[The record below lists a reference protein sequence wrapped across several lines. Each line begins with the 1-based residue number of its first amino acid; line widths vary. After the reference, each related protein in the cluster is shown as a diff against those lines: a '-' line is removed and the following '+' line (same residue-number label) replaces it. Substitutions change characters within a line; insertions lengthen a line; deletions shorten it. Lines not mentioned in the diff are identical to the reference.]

1 VARANSNIQMN
12 KYDYIIIG
20 AGSAGCVLANRLS
33 KNPSHQILLIE
44 AGKPDKKPEIGIP
57 GGYGNLHRSSVDWGF
72 STVPQQYVNNRS
84 IYLPRGKTLGGSSST
99 NAMAYVRG
107 NRADYDEW
115 SDLGNKGWSFDEVL
129 PYFKKSEHNEDY
141 NDAHHGHEGPLNV
154 TLGKEFQTP
163 YAQAF
168 LEACQQSGIPKNRD
182 YNGTTQLGVSLFQ
195 FTIKEGK
202 RQSTAVAFLK
212 PVMHRPNLTVITQA
226 RVSEIL
232 IEADC
237 AVGVAY
243 VKSDSIQKAYASK
256 EVILSAGAFQSPQL
270 LMLSGIGPQ
279 EVLKRHQ
286 ISVKKDLPGVGQNL
300 QDHLFINVSSLA
312 LQQEGFNHH
321 FKPLNQVKALIK
333 YLITH
338 KGPLA
343 CSALEATAF
352 FSSNTGTQPDLQF
365 HFTPLHIGNDY
376 VPDLYNTKTYPTYD
390 GYTIAPTLLKPKSRG
405 YVGLNSSDPMDAP
418 LIQPNFLSA
427 ADDLKM
433 LILGVKKALEVSKAA
448 AFNPFRKTIIVP
460 KDESDTEIIEHI
472 KKGLETVYHPV
483 GTCKMGH
490 DDMAVVSD
498 TLKVHGL
505 KRLRVVDASIMPTIV
520 SGNTNAAAIM
530 IGEKAADMIL
540 GQ

>member
-1 VARANSNIQMN
+1 MQIN

-33 KNPSHQILLIE
+33 KNPAYQILLIE
-44 AGKPDKKPEIGIP
+44 AGKTDKKMEIRIP

-72 STVPQQYVNNRS
+72 STVPQQHVNNRN

-107 NRADYDEW
+107 NKADYDEW

-129 PYFKKSEHNEDY
+129 PYFKKSEHNEDF
-141 NDAHHGHEGPLNV
+141 NDDYHGHQGPLNV
-154 TLGKEFQTP
+154 TLGKDFQTP

-168 LEACQQSGIPKNRD
+168 LEACQESGIPKRID
-182 YNGTTQLGVSLFQ
+182 YNGANQLGVSFFQ
-195 FTIKEGK
+195 FTIKEGE

-212 PVMHRPNLTVITQA
+212 PVMHRPNLTVITEA

-232 IEADC
+232 IESDRA
-237 AVGVAY
+237 AGVAY
-243 VKSDSIQKAYASK
+243 LKFGSMQKVYASK

-279 EVLKRHQ
+279 EMLKKYQ
-286 ISVKKDLPGVGQNL
+286 ISVKKDMPGVGQNL
-300 QDHLFINVSSLA
+300 QDHLFINVSSLSA
-312 LQQEGFNHH
+312 QQEGFNHH
-321 FKPLNQVKALIK
+321 FKPINQLKALIK

-352 FSSNTGTQPDLQF
+352 FSLSDGTQPDLQF
-365 HFTPLHIGNDY
+365 HFTPLHIGDDY

-405 YVGLNSSDPMDAP
+405 YVGLNSNNPMDDP
-418 LIQPNFLSA
+418 LIQPNFLA
-427 ADDLKM
+427 VEDDLKV
-433 LILGVKKALEVSKAA
+433 LILGVKKALEVSKAS
-448 AFNPFRKTIIVP
+448 AFKSFRKTIIIP
-460 KDESDTEIIEHI
+460 KKESDAAIIEHI

-483 GTCKMGH
+483 GTCKMGY
-490 DDMAVVSD
+490 DDLAVVSD
-498 TLKVHGL
+498 NLKVHGIDG
-505 KRLRVVDASIMPTIV
+505 LRVVDASIMPTIV
-520 SGNTNAAAIM
+520 SGNTNAATIM
-530 IGEKAADMIL
+530 IGEKAADMIMA
-540 GQ
+540 Q

>member
-1 VARANSNIQMN
+1 
-12 KYDYIIIG
+12 
-20 AGSAGCVLANRLS
+20 
-33 KNPSHQILLIE
+33 
-44 AGKPDKKPEIGIP
+44 
-57 GGYGNLHRSSVDWGF
+57 
-72 STVPQQYVNNRS
+72 
-84 IYLPRGKTLGGSSST
+84 
-99 NAMAYVRG
+99 
-107 NRADYDEW
+107 
-115 SDLGNKGWSFDEVL
+115 
-129 PYFKKSEHNEDY
+129 
-141 NDAHHGHEGPLNV
+141 
-154 TLGKEFQTP
+154 
-163 YAQAF
+163 
-168 LEACQQSGIPKNRD
+168 
-182 YNGTTQLGVSLFQ
+182 
-195 FTIKEGK
+195 
-202 RQSTAVAFLK
+202 
-212 PVMHRPNLTVITQA
+212 MHRPNLTVITEA
-226 RVSEIL
+226 RASEII
-232 IEADC
+232 IESDR

-243 VKSDSIQKAYASK
+243 LKSGSIQKAYASK

-279 EVLKRHQ
+279 EVLKRHN
-286 ISVKKDLPGVGQNL
+286 ISVKKELPGVGQNL

-312 LQQEGFNHH
+312 LQQEGFNHQ

-333 YLITH
+333 YLTTH

-352 FSSNTGTQPDLQF
+352 FSLNAGMQPDLQF
-365 HFTPLHIGNDY
+365 HFTPLHIGDDY

-405 YVGLNSSDPMDAP
+405 YVGLSSNDPMDAP

-427 ADDLKM
+427 EDDLKM

-448 AFNPFRKTIIVP
+448 AFNPFRKAIIVP
-460 KDESDTEIIEHI
+460 KGESEKQIIEHI

-490 DDMAVVSD
+490 DDLAVVSD
-498 TLKVHGL
+498 TLQVHGI
-505 KRLRVVDASIMPTIV
+505 KGLRVVDASIMPTIV